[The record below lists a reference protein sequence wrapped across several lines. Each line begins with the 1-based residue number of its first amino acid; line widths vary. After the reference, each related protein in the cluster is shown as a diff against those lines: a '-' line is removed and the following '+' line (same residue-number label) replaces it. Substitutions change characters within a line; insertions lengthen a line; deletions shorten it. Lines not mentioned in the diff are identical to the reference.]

1 MVTEGTPRTGSQAV
15 ERALRLLRCFEVGP
29 PTRSLSELAQ
39 LNGLTPATAHR
50 LLRALCRAELLA
62 HDPLTERYGLG
73 VALVPLGSRAAD
85 AIGVP
90 AIRPLLESLAAT
102 TGESINLGVRDGG
115 DVLVL
120 LSVPSPRNLRFDQV
134 AGTRV
139 PVYASAMGKVLLAFD
154 ADPDGAVQ
162 SLPRLTK
169 LTPSTITS
177 RSALDRVLKESRD
190 RGWAVNDEEREP
202 SVRSVAVPV
211 RAADGK
217 IVAAVSVQGPS
228 SRMSDGQIRELLPS
242 LQTAAKGISI
252 RLSALRSWGPDR
264 APTVP
269 TGRPPSVE

>member
-1 MVTEGTPRTGSQAV
+1 
-15 ERALRLLRCFEVGP
+15 
-29 PTRSLSELAQ
+29 
-39 LNGLTPATAHR
+39 
-50 LLRALCRAELLA
+50 
-62 HDPLTERYGLG
+62 
-73 VALVPLGSRAAD
+73 
-85 AIGVP
+85 
-90 AIRPLLESLAAT
+90 
-102 TGESINLGVRDGG
+102 
-115 DVLVL
+115 
-120 LSVPSPRNLRFDQV
+120 
-134 AGTRV
+134 
-139 PVYASAMGKVLLAFD
+139 MGKVLLAFD

-177 RSALDRVLKESRD
+177 RPALGRVLKESRD